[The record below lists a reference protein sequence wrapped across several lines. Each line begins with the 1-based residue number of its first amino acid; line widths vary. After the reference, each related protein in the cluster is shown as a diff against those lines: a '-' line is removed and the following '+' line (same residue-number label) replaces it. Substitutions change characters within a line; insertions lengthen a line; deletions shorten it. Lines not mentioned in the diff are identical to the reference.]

1 MKLYFT
7 LLLLL
12 CYLFSPNNSF
22 AFELEGATLGMTKNE
37 VLELEKKRN
46 AKIVKQDNSIL
57 IEGQRFGTTSGK
69 AYFFDDNQKLYL
81 IKIGIFFNNKEES
94 KYCLTEIIKSF
105 NEKYIIIG
113 SGQQNEFIYANGGK
127 NDVAII
133 LIDNTPI
140 ITIQYINVDYV
151 QKEYEQNKKDLE
163 SL

>member
-12 CYLFSPNNSF
+12 CYLFFPSNSF

-69 AYFFDDNQKLYL
+69 AYFLM
-81 IKIGIFFNNKEES
+81 
-94 KYCLTEIIKSF
+94 IIR
-105 NEKYIIIG
+105 NYI
-113 SGQQNEFIYANGGK
+113 
-127 NDVAII
+127 
-133 LIDNTPI
+133 
-140 ITIQYINVDYV
+140 
-151 QKEYEQNKKDLE
+151 
-163 SL
+163 

>member
-1 MKLYFT
+1 MG
-7 LLLLL
+7 LLQ
-12 CYLFSPNNSF
+12 
-22 AFELEGATLGMTKNE
+22 
-37 VLELEKKRN
+37 
-46 AKIVKQDNSIL
+46 VKPI
-57 IEGQRFGTTSGK
+57 
-69 AYFFDDNQKLYL
+69 FDDNQKLYL